1 MSAAT
6 KLIPDPLPLHVE
18 GGRRFI
24 GHPVALRDFPPEY
37 RPIVR
42 EVWDVLIER
51 DFEDVTILPD
61 NLTDL
66 VLKQLAG
73 RCARGIQEGLYYLE
87 LGASACRTLASIERR
102 LRGAA
107 TDEDRARACA
117 ELVAF
122 RAARQDIKD
131 RYHQLTARMVMIRS
145 KPDPTDEDRARLAE
159 LAAERDGVRTELE
172 ADDALIFRHSGPG
185 MLGRRQIEIVARLA
199 GEKKGKGGRRPAAGT
214 KAPAGQ
220 SKGTPIPNVGIVPE
234 TPPELAAAVKAQ
246 RRGAGRPDADADAGR
261 GGAKQAGM
269 GRAPADAPRDEEA
282 AAGGPPVRARSGHAP
297 GRRAGPGRPGDHR
310 GQTPGHG
317 RPDRPRARR
326 YLVTG
331 RARPDRCG

>member
-234 TPPELAAAVKAQ
+234 TPPELAAAVKAHVEALDAPTPTPTPEEEARSKRGWGELRRTLPATKKP
-246 RRGAGRPDADADAGR
+246 RRGALRFELDPATP
-261 GGAKQAGM
+261 
-269 GRAPADAPRDEEA
+269 PAD
-282 AAGGPPVRARSGHAP
+282 
-297 GRRAGPGRPGDHR
+297 GPGRAVQEIIEAKRRDMGVRIVPE
-310 GQTPGHG
+310 
-317 RPDRPRARR
+317 PDD
-326 YLVTG
+326 TS
-331 RARPDRCG
+331 